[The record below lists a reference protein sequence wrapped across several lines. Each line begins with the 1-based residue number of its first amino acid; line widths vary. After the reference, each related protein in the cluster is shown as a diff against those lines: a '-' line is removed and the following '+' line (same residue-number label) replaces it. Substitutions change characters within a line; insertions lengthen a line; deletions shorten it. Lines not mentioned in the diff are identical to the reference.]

1 MEIPIERIW
10 MAQKMMIK
18 RCKAP
23 ASGSVVEVLA
33 EVFNVALVDMSLG
46 KNRGAWSY
54 QGCPNLNA
62 GHVQR

>member
-46 KNRGAWSY
+46 KK
-54 QGCPNLNA
+54 
-62 GHVQR
+62 